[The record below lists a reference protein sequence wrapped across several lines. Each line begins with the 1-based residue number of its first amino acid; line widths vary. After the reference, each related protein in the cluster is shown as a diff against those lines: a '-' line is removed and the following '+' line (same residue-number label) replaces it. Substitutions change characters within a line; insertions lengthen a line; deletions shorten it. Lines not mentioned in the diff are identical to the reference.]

1 MKKIAILLLIVVTSM
16 ANAQNYYLRSW
27 GGNTCGEALTNV
39 KKNQIY
45 IKIYSAYLD
54 GYISQH
60 NANQSS
66 KLTSTISPDTMEQL
80 WIAKCSQVENITKVF
95 VRIAEEII
103 EEAKRKK
110 E

>member
-1 MKKIAILLLIVVTSM
+1 MKKIVIFLLIFVSSI
-16 ANAQNYYLRSW
+16 ANAQTYFLRSW

-54 GYISQH
+54 GYISQN

-66 KLTSTISPDTMEQL
+66 GLTSTISSDTMEQL
-80 WIAKCSQVENITKVF
+80 WIAKCSRAENITKLF